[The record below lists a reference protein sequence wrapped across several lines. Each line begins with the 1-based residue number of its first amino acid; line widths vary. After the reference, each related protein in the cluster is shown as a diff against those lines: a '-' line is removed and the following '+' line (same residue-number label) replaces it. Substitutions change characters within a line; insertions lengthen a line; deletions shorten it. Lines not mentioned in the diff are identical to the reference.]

1 MFEIMKHMSQ
11 QMMDMSKIME
21 KGKASKEEMKMMLDK
36 MAQIQKKMS
45 DLEMK

>member
-1 MFEIMKHMSQ
+1 MSQ
-11 QMMDMSKIME
+11 QMMDVSKIME
-21 KGKASKEEMKMMLDK
+21 KGKASKKEMKMMLDK